1 MEKIRALILP
11 DQFASLKVAK
21 STLEFIRLEGDLQ
34 DRCRLQRVLARLDSQ
49 RLNLSGFPNVLKVRA
64 AETKDDFPTRHS
76 WNSYFRDAKHMN
88 ELKPGERP
96 DTIHIT
102 GLPVKW
108 FTEDGATMPSES
120 LINKIFKKWGV
131 LRRIDVPAADPY
143 RSRMRLGTNINKFS
157 YEDGIFF
164 DAYIQYIEYMDF
176 VRAMDALRGMKLLK
190 KEEEKAFTASIK
202 VRLQCRHTY
211 ISCIN
216 CNYKIKK
223 VVFYICYFI

>member
-11 DQFASLKVAK
+11 DEFASLKVAK

-64 AETKDDFPTRHS
+64 AEAKDDFPTRHS
-76 WNSYFRDAKHMN
+76 WDSYFRDAKHMN

-102 GLPVKW
+102 GFPVKW

-120 LINKIFKKWGV
+120 LMNKIFKKWGI

-164 DAYIQYIEYMDF
+164 DAYIQYVEYMDF

-190 KEEEKAFTASIK
+190 KEGEKAFTAAIK
-202 VRLQCRHTY
+202 VCLR
-211 ISCIN
+211 
-216 CNYKIKK
+216 
-223 VVFYICYFI
+223 YFMHKLYTL